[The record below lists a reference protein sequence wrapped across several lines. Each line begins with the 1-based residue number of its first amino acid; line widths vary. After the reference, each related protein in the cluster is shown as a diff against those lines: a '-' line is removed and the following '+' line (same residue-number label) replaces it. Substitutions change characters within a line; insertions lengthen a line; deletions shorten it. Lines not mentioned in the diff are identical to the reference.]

1 MRWRDR
7 LGVLR
12 SRPRFRKDG
21 YMTTPNDDSM
31 QGRGIFSD
39 EERQVIMR
47 EALAD
52 EDESKRRE
60 ALVDLLLDL
69 QQGFGEDGEGWPRV
83 SLELHRLV
91 EWLFKGSETY
101 ELALELYQRR
111 FSLRSVRHPAEV
123 LRLVLD
129 EQLSPRPQDEQ
140 ALPAA
145 IPAED
150 ESRFSPEQYR
160 KRLEVASAAILGTDA
175 QRINCMHGCLRAD
188 AATLAQVQSL
198 LEGV

>member
-1 MRWRDR
+1 
-7 LGVLR
+7 
-12 SRPRFRKDG
+12 
-21 YMTTPNDDSM
+21 MTTSNDDST
-31 QGRGIFSD
+31 QGQGIFSD

-47 EALAD
+47 EALED
-52 EDESKRRE
+52 EDESQRRE
-60 ALVDLLLDL
+60 ALVDVLLDL
-69 QQGFGEDGEGWPRV
+69 QQGFGEGGEGWPRV

-101 ELALELYQRR
+101 ELALELYEWR

-129 EQLSPRPQDEQ
+129 EQLAPLPRVEP
-140 ALPAA
+140 ALPVSL
-145 IPAED
+145 PTQD

-175 QRINCMHGCLRAD
+175 RRIDCMHGCLGAN
-188 AATLAQVQSL
+188 ASTLTQVLSL
-198 LEGV
+198 LEGA